1 MVSFKLFAGTNVGL
15 RDNNED
21 NFTVC
26 PDLTQNEWVMP
37 SDHQQVI
44 PLGERGCLIV
54 VADGMGGQNA
64 GEVASAIAIDTV
76 QTMFAPDCLTEKV
89 LPKPSSIKEYLK
101 KVISKA
107 DTNVKEY
114 SKKYPE
120 AEGLGSTIV
129 MAWVVGNKVYIAW
142 LGDSRAYAYV
152 PNQGIKRLSKD
163 HSYVQQL
170 VDAGKITDVEAMN
183 HPNSN
188 VITRSLG
195 DMSQKA
201 KADVEEYSLE
211 DGEIILLCS
220 DGLCGV
226 CPDEEIEGVIAE
238 ELEDLQKCKEHL
250 SELALD
256 NGGSDNIT
264 IALMQF
270 WEAENGK
277 REEEKPNKS
286 YFKKLLLGVFGLFII
301 IIGVITW
308 SSSFEK
314 APTPSNVQTVDTAKG
329 NVGNKVSNSV
339 VSRTKQQPKSEQ
351 EALKPPSQQKKTEK
365 QQKVEANS
373 KLGTTSKANLE
384 QGLTEIL
391 GKDNNPGL
399 TTQNENNDKNNKQ

>member
-1 MVSFKLFAGTNVGL
+1 MVSFKLFAGTDVGL

-26 PDLTQNEWVMP
+26 PDLTQNEWMMP
-37 SDHQQVI
+37 ADHQQAI

-89 LPKPSSIKEYLK
+89 LSKPSSIKEYLK

-129 MAWVVGNKVYIAW
+129 MAWVVGNKAYIAW

-226 CPDEEIEGVIAE
+226 CTDEEIEGVIAE
-238 ELEDLQKCKEHL
+238 ELEDLQKCKEQL
-250 SELALD
+250 TGMALD

-264 IALMQF
+264 IALMQISRCEEVNVKYKNNNF
-270 WEAENGK
+270 FLKKILLGFLSLAIIVLICIFVSNGMFKASSSSPIQNYIVDKRSEKAESPK
-277 REEEKPNKS
+277 PEEKEKTKKEENIKVIIKKS
-286 YFKKLLLGVFGLFII
+286 NQAEEFFRQDKKQKNEHDTSQNHIGIANEGVTDSQLKG
-301 IIGVITW
+301 G
-308 SSSFEK
+308 SGG
-314 APTPSNVQTVDTAKG
+314 APTV
-329 NVGNKVSNSV
+329 
-339 VSRTKQQPKSEQ
+339 
-351 EALKPPSQQKKTEK
+351 
-365 QQKVEANS
+365 
-373 KLGTTSKANLE
+373 
-384 QGLTEIL
+384 
-391 GKDNNPGL
+391 
-399 TTQNENNDKNNKQ
+399 NENNINTK